1 MSEQNAPSLTDIGR
15 LRQGTIYTNGL
26 AGRRTRVPV
35 RPRDLEERARAVM
48 TRRGWAYVYGGAGAE
63 RTMRANADA
72 FARWRL
78 TPRVLR
84 NVETRDLSV
93 TLFGRTF
100 PVPVFLAPVGVLE
113 MAHRDADLA
122 VARAAASLGVPMIFS
137 SQASVDMETCAAAMG
152 ASPRWFQLYWSKSDA
167 LMESFV
173 RRAESCGCEA
183 IVLTLDTT
191 TLGWRPRDL
200 DLGSLPFLSGK
211 GIAQY
216 TSDPVFRAALDQPIP
231 QPATKA
237 AVTPAS
243 VLGLLGAA
251 RRFPGSTLRALRS
264 GEARRAVQSFASVF
278 SRRTLEWKDI
288 ARLRA
293 ATRLPIVLK
302 GIVHPDDAR
311 RAIDAGAQGVIV
323 SNHGG
328 RQADNSVASLD
339 ALPAVVDAVNGRIPV
354 LLDSGIRSGADALV
368 ALALGASAVCVGRPY
383 VYGLAIAGE
392 AGVREVLEN
401 ILAELDLTLGLI
413 GCRTIA
419 EARGAATDG
428 SRRPA

>member
-1 MSEQNAPSLTDIGR
+1 VADAPRLADIGR
-15 LRQGTIYTNGL
+15 LRQATIYTNGL

-35 RPRDLEERARAVM
+35 RPQDLEERARRAM

-63 RTMRANADA
+63 RTMRANVEA

-78 TPRVLR
+78 TPRILR

-93 TLFGRTF
+93 TILGRIF
-100 PVPVFLAPVGVLE
+100 PAPVFLAPVGVLE
-113 MAHRDADLA
+113 MAHDDADLA
-122 VARAAASLGVPMIFS
+122 VARAAASLGLPMIFS
-137 SQASVDMETCAAAMG
+137 SQASVDMETCASAMG

-173 RRAESCGCEA
+173 SRAERCGCEA

-200 DLGSLPFLSGK
+200 DVGSLPFLSGK

-216 TSDPVFRAALDQPIP
+216 TSDPVFRAALSQPIP
-231 QPATKA
+231 AGAVQA
-237 AVTPAS
+237 AVTLSS
-243 VLGLLGAA
+243 VMGLLSAA

-264 GEARRAVQSFASVF
+264 GDARRAVQSFASVF
-278 SRRTLEWKDI
+278 SRRTLEWSDL

-293 ATRLPIVLK
+293 ATKLPIVLK

-311 RAIDAGAQGVIV
+311 RAMDAGMQGVIV

-328 RQADNSVASLD
+328 RQADDSVAALD
-339 ALPAVVDAVNGRIPV
+339 ALPDVVEAVQGRAPV
-354 LLDSGIRSGADALV
+354 LFDSGVRSGADALV
-368 ALALGASAVCVGRPY
+368 SLALGADAVCVGRPY
-383 VYGLAIAGE
+383 AYGLAIAGE

-413 GCRTIA
+413 GCRSIG
-419 EARGAATDG
+419 EVRGAAV
-428 SRRPA
+428 RAPA